1 MGLWTF
7 YNLLRRPFR
16 NNSSAFVSAF
26 RSHIDNIIRCLND
39 IQIVFNDNDCIAVRR
54 QSSENLGQL
63 MDIRKMKSRRRLI
76 QNVDSLPGT
85 ALAQLCCQLDSLCLP
100 TGQRCRRLSQA
111 I

>member
-26 RSHIDNIIRCLND
+26 RSHIDNIIRCFND

-63 MDIRKMKSRRRLI
+63 MDIRKMKSCRRLI

-85 ALAQLCCQLDSLCLP
+85 ASLIRCASPPDSVVEGCP
-100 TGQRCRRLSQA
+100 RR